1 MSLYYNPGKSMSKK
15 LSVASWL
22 PVVTK
27 QFNRKMAMCILWYTL
42 GAKIDICLM
51 ACHIENVHT
60 DRANRGY
67 TTYGVSL

>member
-1 MSLYYNPGKSMSKK
+1 MSKK
-15 LSVASWL
+15 LSVAPFL

-51 ACHIENVHT
+51 
-60 DRANRGY
+60 
-67 TTYGVSL
+67 TYVLMAT